1 MDVTFVNQDGQR
13 WTVSALHGQTLRDI
27 AVDNGI
33 PGIVGSCG
41 GGCACASCHVYVD
54 PAWLHVVNARHDME
68 EMALD
73 MAYDVTERSRLACQ
87 IRMRDELD
95 GLIVHTPENQ
105 G

>member
-1 MDVTFVNQDGQR
+1 MQVTFVSADQQRFTVDVQD
-13 WTVSALHGQTLRDI
+13 GQTLRDV
-27 AVDNGI
+27 AVAMGI

-54 PAWLHVVNARHDME
+54 DAWISKVNARHDME

-73 MAYDVTERSRLACQ
+73 MAYDVRPNSRLACQ
-87 IRMRDELD
+87 IRMREDLD
-95 GLIVHTPENQ
+95 GLVLHTPETQ

>member
-1 MDVTFVNQDGQR
+1 MQVTFISNDRQQFTVDVQD
-13 WTVSALHGQTLRDI
+13 GQTLRDV
-27 AVDNGI
+27 AVAMGI

-54 PAWLHVVNARHDME
+54 DAWIHKVNARHDME

-73 MAYDVTERSRLACQ
+73 MAYDVRPNSRLACQ

-95 GLIVHTPENQ
+95 GLVVHAPERQ